1 MQGFDDDTIKFQF
14 MDIDPERVGLE
25 NIEVPQVCDF
35 GDNQLDYMKRRQHRN
50 VDWNTGVKDDDCII
64 DQDLDKDGDECDAMS
79 DCSSS
84 SEDSTASI
92 KSDQNDYNGIL
103 PAKFVAFLKS

>member
-1 MQGFDDDTIKFQF
+1 MQGFDDDTMEFQF
-14 MDIDPERVGLE
+14 IAIDPERVGLE

-35 GDNQLDYMKRRQHRN
+35 GDNQLDYMTRRRHRD
-50 VDWNTGVKDDDCII
+50 VGESTDVKDDDYLDI
-64 DQDLDKDGDECDAMS
+64 DNDDDECDAMS

-92 KSDQNDYNGIL
+92 KSDRNDYHGIL
-103 PAKFVAFLKS
+103 PAKFIAFLKS